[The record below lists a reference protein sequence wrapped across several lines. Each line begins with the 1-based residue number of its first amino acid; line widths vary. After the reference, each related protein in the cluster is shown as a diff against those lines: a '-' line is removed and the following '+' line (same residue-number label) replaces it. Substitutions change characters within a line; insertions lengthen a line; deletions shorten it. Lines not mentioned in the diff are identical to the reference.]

1 MLANE
6 YTEECLQKLS
16 KPLLIA
22 MVLSQRD
29 ETKATIESLRDEVKE
44 MNSNF
49 KKLGAD
55 VSIVKT
61 VNNLLMKKSVDRER
75 QCWADAQ
82 YSRRECL
89 EIAGIPTSI
98 PQQSREEKVSQI
110 FEAIG
115 ISVDKNDIDDCHR
128 LRDKE
133 RTIVKFLQRNDCK
146 QVLRCKKDLRSI
158 NMSNLDLP
166 EETKLSITESLCFY
180 YKSLSLG
187 HVQKIVEQEANTFL
201 FYC

>member
-29 ETKATIESLRDEVKE
+29 ETKATIESLRDKVKE

-61 VNNLLMKKSVDRER
+61 VNLLLKKSVDIEW

-98 PQQSREEKVSQI
+98 PQQNLEEKVSQI

-115 ISVDKNDIDDCHR
+115 VSVDKNDIDDCHR

-166 EETKLSITESLCFY
+166 EETKLSITESLCPY
-180 YKSLSLG
+180 YKSLCLG
-187 HVQKIVEQEANTFL
+187 HVQKIVEQEANTFF

>member
-98 PQQSREEKVSQI
+98 PQQSLEEKVSQI

-133 RTIVKFLQRNDCK
+133 
-146 QVLRCKKDLRSI
+146 
-158 NMSNLDLP
+158 
-166 EETKLSITESLCFY
+166 
-180 YKSLSLG
+180 
-187 HVQKIVEQEANTFL
+187 
-201 FYC
+201 